1 MFQFNFYPS
10 LSLSFNSFLTV
21 TILLCLAATGTQA
34 NDALHQASKAACEK
48 FKACA
53 LQEMAGSPD
62 ITPQMKQMLEGM
74 IAGVCDSLMDY
85 SDIKGQHELYQ
96 PAADCLNSMA
106 QLSCEQ
112 LNDDITTPACAEY
125 ERRAEQYSQ

>member
-1 MFQFNFYPS
+1 MRKFLPNRSQRIFLTITGAAFLTSYS
-10 LSLSFNSFLTV
+10 LSALSS
-21 TILLCLAATGTQA
+21 
-34 NDALHQASKAACEK
+34 DALHQASKAACEK